1 MENGIDPIIEIDE
14 KVRDI
19 IADENAVNRI
29 FANLINNVLKH
40 GESFV
45 KITLKEDGN
54 KIVTEFINGAPDLSE
69 EDVEKIFERFYRV
82 DKTRDRKTG
91 GTGLG
96 LSITHS
102 TVLMHNGSI
111 KVLSKENE
119 GSTFLVRI
127 PLKHNKDY

>member
-1 MENGIDPIIEIDE
+1 MKNSIQLDITNTGEPIPE
-14 KVRDI
+14 
-19 IADENAVNRI
+19 
-29 FANLINNVLKH
+29 
-40 GESFV
+40 GE
-45 KITLKEDGN
+45 E
-54 KIVTEFINGAPDLSE
+54 
-69 EDVEKIFERFYRV
+69 EKIFERFYRV

-96 LSITHS
+96 LAITHS